1 MNWVANF
8 YFREGPGIDKDAPKP
23 EGLRLLGAVL
33 CREWWDLL
41 RLNVL
46 FIAACL
52 PLVTVPA
59 AYAAA
64 VSVCVAMIEDRNVY
78 LWRDFWAAF
87 RAKFWISTFG
97 GVCLATAGGLVWFAL
112 PVYAAQAKD
121 NLIFAAPFAVA
132 ASLAVLLPLFAAG
145 FFAAL
150 AKAEGSPLGQVARIA
165 GLAVL
170 ARPLQGLAALAVVAG
185 LWLAHVLFYP
195 VSVFLP
201 VLLNFSLGALLM
213 SFAMLKGV
221 ELGCQSAARTPDLS
235 GRETGQA

>member
-33 CREWWDLL
+33 AREWWDLL

-59 AYAAA
+59 AYFAA

-87 RAKFWISTFG
+87 RSRFWVTTVG
-97 GVCLATAGGLVWFAL
+97 GAVFAAAAVLAWVAIPA
-112 PVYAAQAKD
+112 YAAEAKD
-121 NLIFAAPFAVA
+121 NLVFAAPFA
-132 ASLAVLLPLFAAG
+132 LAVVVSVLLPLTASS
-145 FFAAL
+145 FFVSL
-150 AKAEGSPLGQVARIA
+150 AKAEGPEAKLHALGQVIRIA
-165 GLAVL
+165 ALAVL
-170 ARPLQGLAALAVVAG
+170 ARPLPGLAALGVVAG
-185 LWLAHVLFYP
+185 LWLAHILFYP

-201 VLLNFSLGALLM
+201 VLVNFSLGALLM

-221 ELGCQSAARTPDLS
+221 ELGCSRTARNS
-235 GRETGQA
+235 